1 MILYH
6 FTSVLHLPII
16 LETGFLMPVESNYD
30 RTPHS
35 GPDVVWLTT
44 DPEPRPGEHGLYPAK
59 TAVQFVIEVPA
70 IRWRDWRWHPRDR
83 EWLTKLETAA
93 GAGDAARGR
102 RLASTWYVWPAPI
115 FRKRWR
121 ALIVDDLECD
131 MTTGASYPVCN
142 ECCDTLVHGDAVED
156 PETGDSFH
164 AECLAYRRSENS
176 RE

>member
-1 MILYH
+1 MSRGPSASVRSAPKSSEELQGAVVFRCGFHFLVDILPE
-6 FTSVLHLPII
+6 L
-16 LETGFLMPVESNYD
+16 NYD
-30 RTPHS
+30 
-35 GPDVVWLTT
+35 G
-44 DPEPRPGEHGLYPAK
+44 
-59 TAVQFVIEVPA
+59 
-70 IRWRDWRWHPRDR
+70 
-83 EWLTKLETAA
+83 TKLETAA

-115 FRKRWR
+115 FRRRWR

-131 MTTGASYPVCN
+131 MTTGAPYPMCN